1 MTGDQSWTTN
11 AIVRMKDGTAANPQT
26 DSPLFRLLPRE
37 LCDGIYT
44 HLFSLELPLTDCL
57 REHL

>member
-1 MTGDQSWTTN
+1 
-11 AIVRMKDGTAANPQT
+11 MKDGTAANPQT

-44 HLFSLELPLTDCL
+44 HLFSLELPLTDCP